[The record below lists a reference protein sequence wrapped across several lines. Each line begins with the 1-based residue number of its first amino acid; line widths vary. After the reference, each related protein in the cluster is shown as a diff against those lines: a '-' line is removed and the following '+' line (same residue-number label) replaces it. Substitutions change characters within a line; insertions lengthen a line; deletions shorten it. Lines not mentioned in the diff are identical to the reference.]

1 MSKYKETSEIMS
13 NYSSDR
19 VDVVVFFDSIGGII
33 SNKKVKN
40 RTTAKVTFIRLKRSK
55 EASPRKEAMV
65 LNLVI

>member
-33 SNKKVKN
+33 KQ
-40 RTTAKVTFIRLKRSK
+40 
-55 EASPRKEAMV
+55 
-65 LNLVI
+65 